1 MSALPERLPR
11 YRTMVPED
19 IETIVAIECNI
30 YPHPWTRGNFV
41 DSLAAGY
48 DCRVLECAGEVA
60 GYGVLMVAAGEAH
73 LLNLSVARGW
83 QRQGLGRALLEHFT
97 QRARDGGADLL
108 LLEVRPSNTAAL
120 ALYEAAGLQ
129 RIGLRR
135 GYYPAGERREDAVVM
150 RKELT

>member
-1 MSALPERLPR
+1 MSALPDRMPR
-11 YRTMVPED
+11 YRTMAPED
-19 IETIVAIECNI
+19 VATIVAIERDI
-30 YPHPWTRGNFV
+30 YPHPWTLGNFV

-97 QRARDGGADLL
+97 QRARAGGADLL

-120 ALYEAAGLQ
+120 ALYEAAGLR
-129 RIGLRR
+129 RIGLRP

-150 RKELT
+150 RKALT

>member
-1 MSALPERLPR
+1 MSALPDRLPR

-19 IETIVAIECNI
+19 IETIAAIECDI

-48 DCRVLECAGEVA
+48 DCRILECAGEMA

-97 QRARDGGADLL
+97 QRARAGGADLL

-120 ALYEAAGLQ
+120 ALYEAAGLR